1 LDVVWVRGGVGVN
14 IDLEGL
20 NHCVHLCDQAAS
32 PEAIPTILDQFT
44 ANIGFDRYLLRTN
57 LRSRSGPSRKLRV
70 TNYEQTW
77 LSHYQESNYAMVD
90 PAVSHSRDRAGAA
103 CLQGLL
109 CESGSRKLR
118 QFNADVR
125 DARLDRGI
133 TVPLRTSHL
142 AGILNLH
149 ASAKAPSFHQIKHSV
164 VVFAASLSDMLTR
177 VLVPSDERL
186 EYDKLT
192 FRERQVLFWTS
203 AGKTAWETSVI
214 LSISERTVVAH
225 LANSTDSLGC
235 SNRSQLLGRISVLLD
250 GDPALNNFRLEL

>member
-1 LDVVWVRGGVGVN
+1 VS

-20 NHCVHLCDQAAS
+20 DHCVYLCDQAVS
-32 PEAIPTILDQFT
+32 PESIPTILDQFT
-44 ANIGFDRYLLRTN
+44 SKIGFDRYLLRTN

-77 LSHYQESNYAMVD
+77 LSHYYESNYGMVD
-90 PAVSHSRDRAGAA
+90 PAVSHARDQAGAA
-103 CLQGLL
+103 CLHGLL
-109 CESGSRKLR
+109 CESGSRKLK

-125 DARLDRGI
+125 DAKLDRGI

-142 AGILNLH
+142 AGVLNLH
-149 ASAKAPSFHQIKHSV
+149 NSEKAPSFHEIKHYV

-177 VLVPSDERL
+177 VLLPIDQRL

-192 FRERQVLFWTS
+192 FRERQVLFWTT

-214 LSISERTVVAH
+214 LGISERTVVAH
-225 LANSTDSLGC
+225 LANSTEALGC

-250 GDPALNNFRLEL
+250 SDPALNNFRLEL